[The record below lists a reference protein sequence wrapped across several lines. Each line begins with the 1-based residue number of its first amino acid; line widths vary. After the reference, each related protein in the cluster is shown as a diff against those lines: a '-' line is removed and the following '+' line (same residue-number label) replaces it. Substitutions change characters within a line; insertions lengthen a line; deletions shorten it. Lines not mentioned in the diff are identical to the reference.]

1 MRKLALI
8 STLVSTLCLVFA
20 CTFFA
25 FAASGNGASVQL
37 DEVPEMTWDAL
48 MPEDWNPMAPLEDL
62 PSDGFGDL
70 SDDSPE
76 AAAIYDQVLA
86 LLKAAPVVEALDG
99 ETIRLPGYVLPLEF
113 EETSVKEFLL
123 VPYFGA
129 CIHVPP
135 PPSNQ
140 VVFVKSEEP
149 IEVSGMFDAVWVTGE
164 INTVPVSSDL
174 AEAGY
179 TMDAIQ
185 IDPYEF

>member
-1 MRKLALI
+1 MRNLAVTRVRCFLCACALI
-8 STLVSTLCLVFA
+8 AYAGT
-20 CTFFA
+20 
-25 FAASGNGASVQL
+25 GMGADVQL

-48 MPEDWNPMAPLEDL
+48 MPKDWNPMAPLENL
-62 PSDGFGDL
+62 PGDGLGEL
-70 SDDSPE
+70 SDNSPE
-76 AAAIYDQVLA
+76 AAAIYDEVRA
-86 LLKAAPVVEALDG
+86 SLKAAPVVAELDG

-140 VVFVKSEEP
+140 IVFVKSAEP
-149 IEVSGMFDAVWVTGE
+149 IEISGMFDAVWVTGE
-164 INTVPVSSDL
+164 ITTVPASSEV

-179 TMDAIQ
+179 TMDAIRVE
-185 IDPYEF
+185 PYEF